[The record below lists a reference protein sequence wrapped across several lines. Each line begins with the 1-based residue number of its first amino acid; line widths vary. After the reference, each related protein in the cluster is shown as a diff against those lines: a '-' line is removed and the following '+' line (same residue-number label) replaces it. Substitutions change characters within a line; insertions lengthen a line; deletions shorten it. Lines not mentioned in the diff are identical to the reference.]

1 MGGIEKFT
9 EGLSDGQA
17 TIMEALNAEILAL
30 PGMEMRER
38 YKLPFYYGRSWI
50 CYLNP
55 IGKEA
60 VEIAFT
66 RGIELSNM
74 HGVLDFK
81 NRKQIAGIECRQLD
95 LVQLELIRDTLYEAI
110 ELDREVPYKHPRKR
124 KKS

>member
-9 EGLSDGQA
+9 EGLTDGQT

-74 HGVLDFK
+74 RGVLDFK

-110 ELDREVPYKHPRKR
+110 ELDREVPYKQPRKR
-124 KKS
+124 K